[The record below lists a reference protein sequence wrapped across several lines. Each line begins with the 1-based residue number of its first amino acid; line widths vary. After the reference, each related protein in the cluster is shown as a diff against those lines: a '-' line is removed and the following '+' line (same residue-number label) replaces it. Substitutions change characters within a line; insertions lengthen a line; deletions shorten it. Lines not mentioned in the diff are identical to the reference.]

1 MNISRKHRRMGIIDI
16 GHKQYPELYYKKYRV
31 AKKMRLIADRKGNQK
46 RGNMKNT
53 YKRAIIISVRLA

>member
-1 MNISRKHRRMGIIDI
+1 MGIIDI

-31 AKKMRLIADRKGNQK
+31 AKKMRLIAARKGNQK
-46 RGNMKNT
+46 RGNMENT